1 MNERIENLKKYTTID
16 KSHLKYRKSSTE
28 AGLAELP
35 EDFRASGMGFQE
47 RAGNMLAA
55 FLDAETPVLL
65 PEEKIVFTRTI
76 KDIPDY
82 VTPSEWQDIRKSHF
96 VHEKGEVFNISAD
109 FEGILNKGLEARRLE
124 AEKLAAS
131 SEGETK
137 IFAESVE
144 KVLVA
149 LQRLIGR

>member
-16 KSHLKYRKSSTE
+16 KSHRKYRKSSAE

-55 FLDAETPVLL
+55 FLDAETPVIL

-82 VTPSEWQDIRKSHF
+82 VTPSEWQDIRKSHI
-96 VHEKGEVFNISAD
+96 VH
-109 FEGILNKGLEARRLE
+109 
-124 AEKLAAS
+124 
-131 SEGETK
+131 
-137 IFAESVE
+137 
-144 KVLVA
+144 
-149 LQRLIGR
+149 